1 VTAVLSSLLERRMT
15 TRLPGRPG
23 LKILLVD
30 DSEAFLEAATPFLEA
45 LAGVGKVEL
54 ARSADEAI
62 VFAAH
67 YKPDLVLIDCDMPDA
82 TGIEALRKIK
92 ARSPGL
98 SVVVMTQRLR
108 PYRARMALDAGA
120 DGCVSKDDFHAG
132 LPVMLD
138 RLFRHTDPAHG

>member
-1 VTAVLSSLLERRMT
+1 MLSSLLERRMT
-15 TRLPGRPG
+15 KQIAGRPG

-30 DSEAFLEAATPFLEA
+30 DSEAFLEAATLFLEA
-45 LAGVGKVEL
+45 LAGIGKVEL

-67 YKPDLVLIDCDMPDA
+67 HKPDLVLIVDFDMPGA

-98 SVVVMTQRLR
+98 RVVVMTLHQRSI
-108 PYRARMALDAGA
+108 RARMALAAGA
-120 DGCVSKDDFHAG
+120 DGFMAKDEFHDG

-138 RLFRHTDPAHG
+138 RLFRPCHRP